1 MLRPTFFK
9 FKFYLFFHG
18 QWWRFIALEIRSRIS
33 TFIRKVM
40 GCPPAISN
48 QSKSELRGTCVAFLF
63 PFYHGKDGFVRHQKE
78 KSKSREMYNNNKA
91 TRTTAIKVFSLFCP
105 PRLHGRFKH
114 RRRLTSSSGRYNS
127 TITATDC
134 TCACVLL
141 RSCFGFVVFL
151 GPKTRKRKE
160 RVNNRLCRPSWNVE

>member
-1 MLRPTFFK
+1 MVRPTFFK

-18 QWWRFIALEIRSRIS
+18 QWWRFIALVEIRSRIS

-48 QSKSELRGTCVAFLF
+48 QSKSELRGTCVAFFFFSL
-63 PFYHGKDGFVRHQKE
+63 YHGKDGFVRHQKE

-127 TITATDC
+127 TITATDF
-134 TCACVLL
+134 TCACALL
-141 RSCFGFVVFL
+141 RSCFGFVV
-151 GPKTRKRKE
+151 
-160 RVNNRLCRPSWNVE
+160 SWTKDKKKKGES

>member
-1 MLRPTFFK
+1 MVRPTFFK

-63 PFYHGKDGFVRHQKE
+63 PFYHGKDGFVRHHKE
-78 KSKSREMYNNNKA
+78 KSKSRDMYNNNKA

-127 TITATDC
+127 TITATDF
-134 TCACVLL
+134 TCACALL
-141 RSCFGFVVFL
+141 RSCFGFVV
-151 GPKTRKRKE
+151 
-160 RVNNRLCRPSWNVE
+160 SWTKDKKKKGES